1 MSFAD
6 HVLILKVLIGKNH
19 HELQNLLNLK
29 ISDAIVSQ
37 TGQIW
42 KRVQD
47 YTIDL
52 EIYPLSGRKKRMIY
66 PRPHFFYLNVIASD
80 GVYTLVIGGGGD
92 WERDRLQK

>member
-1 MSFAD
+1 MNFKS
-6 HVLILKVLIGKNH
+6 
-19 HELQNLLNLK
+19 LLNLK
-29 ISDAIVSQ
+29 ISDEIVSQ

-52 EIYPLSGRKKRMIY
+52 EIYPLSGRKKIIIY
-66 PRPHFFYLNVIASD
+66 PRPHFFCLNVIDID